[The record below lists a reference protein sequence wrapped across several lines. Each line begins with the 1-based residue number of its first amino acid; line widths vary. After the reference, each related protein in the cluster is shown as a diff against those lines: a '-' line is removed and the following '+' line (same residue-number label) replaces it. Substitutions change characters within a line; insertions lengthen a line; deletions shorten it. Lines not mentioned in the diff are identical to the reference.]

1 LHSAPRLHLSV
12 SQELHNAS
20 VTQGP
25 RFVAAFV
32 HRCSRHKVD
41 LRFSLLQGPQQQ
53 PVAEL
58 RTLLRQVEHL
68 DRKLFCEDAV
78 AQTRSKQCGDTHV
91 ICYHRLAFAGNSMDG
106 TSENQPGK
114 CGPLVRNA
122 SIAQARGCLQSLC
135 SLGLH
140 TFFRSALQIF
150 LLAWDN
156 SVTDVCFAGKKHTHT
171 HEGDLDSTCSKVI
184 AQDFAHCQSK
194 WWRIAFVHV

>member
-1 LHSAPRLHLSV
+1 
-12 SQELHNAS
+12 
-20 VTQGP
+20 
-25 RFVAAFV
+25 
-32 HRCSRHKVD
+32 
-41 LRFSLLQGPQQQ
+41 
-53 PVAEL
+53 
-58 RTLLRQVEHL
+58 
-68 DRKLFCEDAV
+68 
-78 AQTRSKQCGDTHV
+78 
-91 ICYHRLAFAGNSMDG
+91 MDG

-171 HEGDLDSTCSKVI
+171 HTRTHAHEGDLDSTCSKVI

-194 WWRIAFVHV
+194 WWRIAFVHVWADVIWMYDWCMYDIVWCEVRDILIYGSRSKGPCRDCQLQRPPVLQLQHKTSQKFFWVRQNNEVTVYLAKEMANIYFDEVA